1 MSLKNFL
8 KVLVTALFAVALVAC
23 SSGDSGEDSD
33 GADEA
38 DAATEDVAG
47 GELRVAYSA
56 QPDSLDVHL
65 STAIIAAEVMGHVFE
80 TLLTTDSDYNI
91 KPMLA
96 ESYEQSE
103 DGKTVTFHLRDDVVF
118 HNGKEMTAEDV
129 VASMNRWKEGPGG
142 RGQFADSEFTAED
155 DYTVV
160 LTMEEPLSTAVS
172 SIAQGSSSFA
182 AILPKESIENAESDE
197 DDPFIKTD
205 ELIGTGPFKL
215 EEWKQDQYIHLAK
228 FDDYVGIDEPAD
240 GLYGEK
246 KALVDDIY
254 FEIVTDPSTRVAGLQ
269 SGEYD
274 IAQEVPYDN
283 ADQLEH
289 DEDIENNIIPGA
301 GTLVMFT
308 NKKVGPFTDP
318 KAREAL
324 ATLIDVEEMMT
335 AAFTDPKY
343 FTLNHNLMMPHQE
356 EVWYSDEG
364 KDMYNVNDPDKAKEL
379 FEEAGYDGEEITI
392 MTSRD
397 YEFMYNAAVVLQSD
411 LESIGMDVKLDIY
424 DWATLLDKMTDET
437 AFDINMIWLGYKPEP
452 TSHHFLNTEISG
464 WTDSEELDELMEKF
478 RSQPTLED
486 AQPVFGELQA
496 WFYDYLPAVKVGDY
510 NRVDSTRSTVDNYQY
525 SDRMIL
531 WNVSND
537 K

>member
-1 MSLKNFL
+1 MSLGRVFRILFMSLFL
-8 KVLVTALFAVALVAC
+8 LALIGC
-23 SSGDSGEDSD
+23 SSGTSDADGEASD
-33 GADEA
+33 EGSDEE
-38 DAATEDVAG
+38 ATEEAAAG
-47 GELRVAYSA
+47 GEIRVAYSA
-56 QPDSLDVHL
+56 QPDSLDLHV
-65 STAIIAAEVMGHVFE
+65 STAIVTAEVMGHVFE
-80 TLLTTDSDYNI
+80 TLLTTDADYNI

-142 RGQFADSEFTAED
+142 RGQFEDASFEAED

-160 LTMEEPLSTAVS
+160 LTMPEPLSTAVS

-182 AILPKESIENAESDE
+182 AIMPKESIENADE
-197 DDPFIKTD
+197 VSVKTED
-205 ELIGTGPFKL
+205 LFGTGPFKL
-215 EEWKQDQYIHLAK
+215 EEWKQDQYIHLTK

-240 GLYGEK
+240 GLFGK
-246 KALVDDIY
+246 KEALVDDIY

-269 SGEYD
+269 SGQYD

-283 ADQLEH
+283 ADQLEN
-289 DEDIENNIIPGA
+289 DENIINNIIPGA
-301 GTLVMFT
+301 GTLIMFT
-308 NKKVGPFTDP
+308 NKKVGTFADV

-324 ATLIDVEEMMT
+324 ATLIDIEEIMM

-343 FTLNHNLMMPHQE
+343 YALNHNMMMPHQE
-356 EVWYSDEG
+356 EQWYSDEG
-364 KDMYNVNDPDKAKEL
+364 KDKYNVNDPEKAKAL
-379 FEEAGYDGEEITI
+379 FEEAGYDGEELTI

-397 YEFMYNAAVVLQSD
+397 YEFMYNAAVVLQSE
-411 LESIGMDVKLDIY
+411 LESIGVKVKLDVY
-424 DWATLLDKMTDET
+424 DWATLLENMTNED
-437 AFDINMIWLGYKPEP
+437 AYDINMIWLGYKPEP
-452 TSHHFLNTEISG
+452 TSHHFLNTAISG
-464 WTDSEELDELMEKF
+464 WTDSDELTELMEKF

-486 AQPVFGELQA
+486 AKPVYDELQA
-496 WFYDYLPAVKVGDY
+496 WFYDYIPATKIGDY
-510 NRVDSTRSTVDNYQY
+510 HRVDSTRNTVDNYQY

-531 WNVSND
+531 WNVTNN